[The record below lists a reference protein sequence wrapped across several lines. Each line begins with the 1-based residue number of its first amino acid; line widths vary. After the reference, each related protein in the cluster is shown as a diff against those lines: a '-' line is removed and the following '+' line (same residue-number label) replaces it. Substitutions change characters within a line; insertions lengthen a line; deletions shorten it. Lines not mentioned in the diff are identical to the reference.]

1 MTDPLEVLHWHE
13 SERERSD
20 SQVIAQGR
28 RFQLVE
34 KRPAP
39 LDLTE
44 AEQLEFLSEYCAGYQ
59 HVAATKDTAQVY
71 IVWSDWFET
80 TRAKSLSEAI
90 CVAAAKWRELN
101 GEGE

>member
-1 MTDPLEVLHWHE
+1 MTDPLETLHWHE
-13 SERERSD
+13 SERERTD

-44 AEQLEFLSEYCAGYQ
+44 AEQLEFLAEYCSGMQY
-59 HVAATKDTAQVY
+59 VAATNDTPQTY

-80 TRAKSLSEAI
+80 TRGRTLSDAI
-90 CVAAAKWRELN
+90 CLAAAKWKGVN
-101 GEGE
+101 Q